1 MSITIRTQL
10 INRRRLLQGAALA
23 AAAVPLAACGGSS
36 GDAPLKILDY
46 YADDPD
52 NGIYQ
57 KALEAAAQKI
67 GVTIEREAVHGT
79 GLIQKVLQMSSS
91 RTLPDVL
98 MLDNPD
104 LQQIAATGALTP
116 LSSLGFDSQG
126 FIDGFVGAGT
136 YDGELY
142 GMEPCANTLGLYY
155 NQDVLSAAGVTVPT
169 TWEELKTAAAALT
182 SGGSYGIAF
191 CAKASYEGSWQFLPF
206 FWSAGADETDIA
218 TPQAA
223 AALQLWV
230 DLVKSGSA
238 SQSVLN
244 WSQTEVGEQFTS
256 GRAAMVVDGPWLTTT
271 FDESDVNWAVAQIPV
286 PEAGRPAVAPLGGEL
301 WTVPQTGD
309 KDRQGKAMELIKVL
323 LGDDTMLSLNTTR
336 YTIPTKESVDA
347 PYLAALPQM
356 EFPGDLRQQRT
367 VQDRQARRGLA
378 QDGRGALQRRP
389 VGPDR
394 PGRAPGGPHDREGGL
409 HLLSPGSEP
418 MRPARPGP
426 AVRI

>member
-23 AAAVPLAACGGSS
+23 AAAVPLAARGGSS

-142 GMEPCANTLGLYY
+142 GMGPCANTLGLYY

-309 KDRQGKAMELIKVL
+309 KETAR
-323 LGDDTMLSLNTTR
+323 
-336 YTIPTKESVDA
+336 
-347 PYLAALPQM
+347 
-356 EFPGDLRQQRT
+356 
-367 VQDRQARRGLA
+367 ARRWSSSRSSSETTPCSPSTP
-378 QDGRGALQRRP
+378 RGTRSPPRRASTP
-389 VGPDR
+389 PT
-394 PGRAPGGPHDREGGL
+394 
-409 HLLSPGSEP
+409 SPPSP
-418 MRPARPGP
+418 RWSPW
-426 AVRI
+426 